1 MSEYYKA
8 LAAKEHYGYMELPAR
23 RGEVIIKDYHSNEE
37 FLLATNITLETLFAD
52 PTLIKYPQ
60 KIAEALSP
68 LVFDLKKAQ
77 EEDKKRIEEQAKK
90 IPPETTKEEIDKLL
104 KPKTDT
110 ELAEDYK
117 QKLIKLLSEAK
128 RSQILLA
135 EKLETT
141 QIYEIN
147 AYKINGIEVIGADL
161 YAYPPQI
168 TDVSGAAKYL
178 APILK
183 TPASKLAKTLEGK
196 NRYSIIAKKL
206 DPEISKKIH
215 DMINKDK
222 EDIFAGIGLQEEY
235 YRYYPENALA
245 ANLLGYVDSE
255 GLGQYGIENSFN
267 TELQGEK
274 GIFQTQKDSIGRQVI
289 VGDSVIEPAV
299 DGDDVVLTIDRS
311 IQLQVEKILEK
322 DVAEYQA
329 DSGQIIVMDPKTGY
343 IIALANY
350 PSFNPNSFSDIY
362 KKVYINLTPEEV
374 AQLVPTKT
382 PGLYYFYRNR
392 DTNDFYYI
400 FEETNKEGKTEYY
413 RYDNFVGPEAYQ
425 NKAVSLPYEPG
436 STFKPVVMSIAID
449 DGDLKPT
456 STFNDDGP
464 VPVDWNRHTQKFDYY
479 IHNSMDNYYGPGTTM
494 TMVLQKSLNTG
505 MTFVAKTIGG
515 ALMYNYLMKYG
526 FGERTDIE
534 FPSEAAGD
542 IAYYDLWTESE
553 LATHAFG
560 QGLTVTLLQLA
571 NAYCALANGGV
582 LMQPH
587 IVKEVRHHD
596 GTISTNDPY
605 EIRRVISEDTA
616 SKLTSM
622 LVSAIEVGV
631 AQNAKLEDHYVA
643 GKTGTAQTYKHG
655 LVLKGVGTTIGSFCG
670 YGPVDNP
677 KFVVCVKFDHPRS
690 ATFGDPTA
698 AKTSSKIT
706 RYLFDYYNLPPDK
719 H

>member
-1 MSEYYKA
+1 
-8 LAAKEHYGYMELPAR
+8 
-23 RGEVIIKDYHSNEE
+23 
-37 FLLATNITLETLFAD
+37 
-52 PTLIKYPQ
+52 
-60 KIAEALSP
+60 
-68 LVFDLKKAQ
+68 
-77 EEDKKRIEEQAKK
+77 
-90 IPPETTKEEIDKLL
+90 
-104 KPKTDT
+104 
-110 ELAEDYK
+110 
-117 QKLIKLLSEAK
+117 
-128 RSQILLA
+128 
-135 EKLETT
+135 
-141 QIYEIN
+141 
-147 AYKINGIEVIGADL
+147 
-161 YAYPPQI
+161 
-168 TDVSGAAKYL
+168 
-178 APILK
+178 
-183 TPASKLAKTLEGK
+183 
-196 NRYSIIAKKL
+196 
-206 DPEISKKIH
+206 
-215 DMINKDK
+215 
-222 EDIFAGIGLQEEY
+222 
-235 YRYYPENALA
+235 
-245 ANLLGYVDSE
+245 
-255 GLGQYGIENSFN
+255 
-267 TELQGEK
+267 
-274 GIFQTQKDSIGRQVI
+274 
-289 VGDSVIEPAV
+289 
-299 DGDDVVLTIDRS
+299 
-311 IQLQVEKILEK
+311 
-322 DVAEYQA
+322 
-329 DSGQIIVMDPKTGY
+329 
-343 IIALANY
+343 
-350 PSFNPNSFSDIY
+350 
-362 KKVYINLTPEEV
+362 
-374 AQLVPTKT
+374 
-382 PGLYYFYRNR
+382 
-392 DTNDFYYI
+392 
-400 FEETNKEGKTEYY
+400 
-413 RYDNFVGPEAYQ
+413 
-425 NKAVSLPYEPG
+425 
-436 STFKPVVMSIAID
+436 MSIAID